1 MKQMVYRRLASWSD
15 ALDLQ
20 SLIHAEGIFC
30 DLTKEAGDGQNFTL
44 VIHRDDYI
52 NVELLLAKHNKADI
66 NRLPPD
72 YYLFAFSKN
81 ELIEIIQNPGD
92 WGEIDYILSV
102 KLLQD
107 RGIQYTKQTLQAFK
121 DKYWSNKREKEKDEI
136 KKQDEAFINSRRFG
150 RSLPE
155 KLLFSFID
163 YDTSKMDRKF
173 DIGKYIT
180 FILMLIITIIWLIFK
195 EYRNFN

>member
-30 DLTKEAGDGQNFTL
+30 DLTKESEIVSEFIL
-44 VIHRDDYI
+44 IIHRDDYI

-72 YYLFAFSKN
+72 YYLFAFSKD

-92 WGEIDYILSV
+92 WGEIDYILAV

-107 RGIQYTKQTLQAFK
+107 SGLQYTKQTLQAFK

-136 KKQDEAFINSRRFG
+136 EAFHNSRRFG

-163 YDTSKMDRKF
+163 YDTSKMDGKF

-180 FILMLIITIIWLIFK
+180 FILMLIIAIICLIFK
-195 EYRNFN
+195 EYRNFI